1 MSASTK
7 SLLTRTITSKLEIER
22 KFVPTPLL
30 LKYALDNPLNETLT
44 LPPAAFTTEDKTS
57 PRVILSRLPRK
68 RITDKYF
75 DRNGALESKGIW
87 VRWRREQ
94 ITAHDG
100 NGAETSSA
108 SGADGFWEAKI
119 KQGGDF
125 VNSRFTEVKGR
136 DAVEELLAETGIC
149 DSVRD
154 LRYELGFMAD
164 RVAWSVKEFGA
175 GQQDG
180 GDGDDAAALTLV
192 LDSMLA
198 SLEGPDGSH
207 PKYMQH
213 RVGELELEKSVTTD
227 ITTTRFE
234 KNNIPIADSVAISE
248 SDKMNAHLEEFM
260 AAYPSIFAG
269 EGTPKGKLTAYI
281 DQKKDLA
288 ARHWKANASGRF
300 ANLSE
305 VKYDRLYGGK

>member
-1 MSASTK
+1 
-7 SLLTRTITSKLEIER
+7 
-22 KFVPTPLL
+22 V
-30 LKYALDNPLNETLT
+30 
-44 LPPAAFTTEDKTS
+44 
-57 PRVILSRLPRK
+57 
-68 RITDKYF
+68 
-75 DRNGALESKGIW
+75 
-87 VRWRREQ
+87 
-94 ITAHDG
+94 
-100 NGAETSSA
+100 
-108 SGADGFWEAKI
+108 
-119 KQGGDF
+119 
-125 VNSRFTEVKGR
+125 
-136 DAVEELLAETGIC
+136 C

-164 RVAWSVKEFGA
+164 RVAWAVKEFGA
-175 GQQDG
+175 GQQDK
-180 GDGDDAAALTLV
+180 GDGDDAASLTLV

-227 ITTTRFE
+227 VTTTKFG
-234 KNNIPIADSVAISE
+234 KNNVPIADSVITSE
-248 SDKMNAHLEEFM
+248 SNKMNTHLEEFM

-300 ANLSE
+300 ANMSE
-305 VKYDRLYGGK
+305 VKYDRLHGGKQSCEVNRPIKSID

>member
-1 MSASTK
+1 
-7 SLLTRTITSKLEIER
+7 LI
-22 KFVPTPLL
+22 
-30 LKYALDNPLNETLT
+30 
-44 LPPAAFTTEDKTS
+44 TEDKVT
-57 PRVILSRLPRK
+57 PRVVLSRLPRK
-68 RITDKYF
+68 RVTDKYF

-94 ITAHDG
+94 TTAHDG

-108 SGADGFWEAKI
+108 SGTDGFWEAKI

-125 VNSRFTEVKGR
+125 VNSRFTEVKSR
-136 DAVEELLAETGIC
+136 DAVEDLLAETGVC

-154 LRYELGFMAD
+154 LKYELGFMAD

-180 GDGDDAAALTLV
+180 GDGNDAATLTLV
-192 LDSMLA
+192 LESMLA

-227 ITTTRFE
+227 ITTTKFG
-234 KNNIPIADSVAISE
+234 KNNVPIADSVAISE

-269 EGTPKGKLTAYI
+269 EGTLKGKLTAYI

-300 ANLSE
+300 ANMSE

>member
-1 MSASTK
+1 MSTSTK
-7 SLLTRTITSKLEIER
+7 NLLTRTLTSKLEIER

-30 LKYALDNPLNETLT
+30 LRYALENPQNETLT
-44 LPPAAFTTEDKTS
+44 LPPSSFAAEDKTS

-68 RITDKYF
+68 RVTDKYF
-75 DRNGALESKGIW
+75 DRNGQLESKGIW

-94 ITAHDG
+94 TTAHDG
-100 NGAETSSA
+100 NGAETA
-108 SGADGFWEAKI
+108 KDGTADGFWEAKI

-136 DAVEELLAETGIC
+136 DAVEELLSEAGVC
-149 DSVRD
+149 DSVYD

-180 GDGDDAAALTLV
+180 DAGDDGAALTLI

-213 RVGELELEKSVTTD
+213 RVGELELEKTVVTD
-227 ITTTRFE
+227 ITTKFG
-234 KNNIPIADSVAISE
+234 KNNIPIADSIATSE
-248 SDKMNAHLEEFM
+248 SDKMNTHLEEFM

-288 ARHWKANASGRF
+288 ERHWKANASGRF

-305 VKYDRLYGGK
+305 VKVDRLYGGK

>member
-1 MSASTK
+1 
-7 SLLTRTITSKLEIER
+7 
-22 KFVPTPLL
+22 V
-30 LKYALDNPLNETLT
+30 
-44 LPPAAFTTEDKTS
+44 
-57 PRVILSRLPRK
+57 
-68 RITDKYF
+68 
-75 DRNGALESKGIW
+75 
-87 VRWRREQ
+87 
-94 ITAHDG
+94 
-100 NGAETSSA
+100 
-108 SGADGFWEAKI
+108 
-119 KQGGDF
+119 
-125 VNSRFTEVKGR
+125 
-136 DAVEELLAETGIC
+136 C
-149 DSVRD
+149 DSVHD

-180 GDGDDAAALTLV
+180 GDGDDGAALTLV

-213 RVGELELEKSVTTD
+213 RVGELELEKTVVTD
-227 ITTTRFE
+227 ITTTKFG
-234 KNNIPIADSVAISE
+234 KNNIPIADSIATSE
-248 SDKMNAHLEEFM
+248 SDKMNVHLEELM

-288 ARHWKANASGRF
+288 ERHWKANASGRF

-305 VKYDRLYGGK
+305 VKFDRLYGEK

>member
-7 SLLTRTITSKLEIER
+7 SLLTRSLTSKLEIER
-22 KFVPTPLL
+22 KFAPTPLL
-30 LKYALDNPLNETLT
+30 LKYALDNPNNETLT
-44 LPPAAFTTEDKTS
+44 LPPPRSAGTNLS

-94 ITAHDG
+94 TTAHDG
-100 NGAETSSA
+100 NNAETGNGA
-108 SGADGFWEAKI
+108 ADGFWEAKV

-136 DAVEELLAETGIC
+136 DVVAELLAETGVC
-149 DSVRD
+149 DSVHD

-175 GQQDG
+175 GQQNG
-180 GDGDDAAALTLV
+180 GDDDDAAALTLV

-213 RVGELELEKSVTTD
+213 KVGELELEKTLVTD
-227 ITTTRFE
+227 ITTT
-234 KNNIPIADSVAISE
+234 KYGSNNIPIADSVAASE
-248 SDKMNAHLEEFM
+248 SNKMNSHLEEFM

-269 EGTPKGKLTAYI
+269 EGTPQGKLTAYI

-288 ARHWKANASGRF
+288 ERHWKANASGRF

-305 VKYDRLYGGK
+305 VKYERLFGGK

>member
-7 SLLTRTITSKLEIER
+7 SLLTRTITSKLEIDR

-30 LKYALDNPLNETLT
+30 LKYASENSNNEILT
-44 LPPAAFTTEDKTS
+44 LPPAAFAAEDRTS
-57 PRVILSRLPRK
+57 PRVVLSRLPRK
-68 RITDKYF
+68 RVTDKYF
-75 DRNGALESKGIW
+75 DRAGALESKGIW
-87 VRWRREQ
+87 IRWRREQ
-94 ITAHDG
+94 TTAHDG
-100 NGAETSSA
+100 NGAETSS
-108 SGADGFWEAKI
+108 DGFWEAKI

-136 DAVEELLAETGIC
+136 DAVEELLAEVGVC

-164 RVAWSVKEFGA
+164 RVAWSVKEFGV
-175 GQQDG
+175 GEKDV

-207 PKYMQH
+207 PKYMQQH
-213 RVGELELEKSVTTD
+213 KVGELELEKSVVTTHEALLA
-227 ITTTRFE
+227 F
-234 KNNIPIADSVAISE
+234 VASE
-248 SDKMNAHLEEFM
+248 SETMNTHLEEFM

-300 ANLSE
+300 ANFSE
-305 VKYDRLYGGK
+305 VKYDRLYSGK